1 MIKINIRPLPNAR
14 VPYDDA
20 KDPALRQKVMLLN
33 NNIASLSTQ
42 LTEAQKAV
50 IELQKRKVVPTGI
63 DDLERYVAQ
72 ARASAEAA
80 AQALADCGIAKDAAE
95 QAVTDARTEKQ
106 GAIDAKDAAVSAKGD
121 AEQAKT
127 DAETARDAAVTAKN
141 DAVTAK
147 GEAQTAASQAGT
159 ARGDAV
165 AAKDL
170 AVAAK
175 DIAIQKA
182 QEAAAYATP
191 IVQHYMGMD
200 LAANAGRGTIYM
212 EDFGLT
218 NSSITYTVR
227 AKFTNEASTARTVK
241 LGALSGSLASGAGK
255 TVVLTTSVAGGG
267 SFAIDNIAT
276 SVNVVLCITRS

>member
-20 KDPALRQKVMLLN
+20 KDPALRKKVMLLN
-33 NNIASLSTQ
+33 DNIVSLSTQ

-72 ARASAEAA
+72 AKASAEAA
-80 AQALADCGIAKDAAE
+80 AQALADCGVAKDAAE
-95 QAVTDARTEKQ
+95 QAVADARTEKQ
-106 GAIDAKDAAVSAKGD
+106 GAIDAKDAAVSAKGG

-127 DAETARDAAVTAKN
+127 DAETARYAAVAAKN
-141 DAVTAK
+141 DAVTAN
-147 GEAQTAASQAGT
+147 GEAQT

-182 QEAAAYATP
+182 QEAAAYAAP
-191 IVQHYMGMD
+191 IVLHYIGMD

-212 EDFGLT
+212 EDLGLT

-227 AKFTNEASTARTVK
+227 AKFINEASTARTVK